1 MSSQAGLE
9 SEMADVITGLILLAS
24 ACNAYFMQKMERRES
39 GKKAAAKA
47 KNAENAAKEAEA
59 ETAGKTESV
68 KKEEQA

>member
-39 GKKAAAKA
+39 GKKSAVKVE
-47 KNAENAAKEAEA
+47 NAGNAAKE
-59 ETAGKTESV
+59 ETAESAGKAEDV